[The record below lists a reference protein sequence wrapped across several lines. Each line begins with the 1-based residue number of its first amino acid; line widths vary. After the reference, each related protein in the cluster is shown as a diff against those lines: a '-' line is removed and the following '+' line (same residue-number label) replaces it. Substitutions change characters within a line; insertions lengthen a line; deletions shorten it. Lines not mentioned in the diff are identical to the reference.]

1 MRKTPWKYTLIASL
15 LAGLT
20 ATSAL
25 AADSYTLDSRHTF
38 PIFEVNHMGFS
49 QQRGRFNKTEG
60 KVALDAKAGTGKIDI
75 RIDSASID
83 MGLDDWDKHMKGED
97 FFNTEKFPAMTFAA
111 DKIDFQNG
119 TPVSA
124 EGTLTLLGVSKPVKL
139 NIANYRCGIHLMLR
153 KQACGAEVS
162 ATIKRSDFGMMKYI
176 PVVSDEVKIV
186 IPVEAF
192 KD

>member
-1 MRKTPWKYTLIASL
+1 MNKTLIATL

-20 ATSAL
+20 SVSAL

-38 PIFEVNHMGFS
+38 PMFEINHMGFS

-60 KVALDAKAGTGKIDI
+60 KVALDAKAGSGKIDI
-75 RIDSASID
+75 VIDAASID
-83 MGLDDWDKHMKGED
+83 MGLEDWDKHMKGAD
-97 FFNTEKFPAMTFAA
+97 FFNVEQFPTMAFSA
-111 DKIDFQNG
+111 DKVSFKDG
-119 TPVSA
+119 APVSA
-124 EGTLTLLGVSKPVKL
+124 EGSLTLLGVSKPVKL
-139 NIANYRCGIHLMLR
+139 AIANYRCGIHIMNR

-162 ATIKRSDFGMMKYI
+162 TTIKRSDWGMTKYV
-176 PVVSDEVKIV
+176 PLVGDEVKIV